1 MRLQLPFAYAFIL
14 QEYVKFINRL
24 LLDFVG
30 YSILLEGCRCIF
42 DSFV

>member
-1 MRLQLPFAYAFIL
+1 MRLQLPSAYAFIL
-14 QEYVKFINRL
+14 WEYVKFINRL
-24 LLDFVG
+24 LLNFLD